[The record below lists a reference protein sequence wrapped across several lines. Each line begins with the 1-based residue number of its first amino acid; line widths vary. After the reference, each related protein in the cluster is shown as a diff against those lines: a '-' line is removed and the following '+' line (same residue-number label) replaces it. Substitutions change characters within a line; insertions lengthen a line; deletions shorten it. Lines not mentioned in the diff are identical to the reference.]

1 MIPSRIPLLVLFA
14 ALATVLL
21 ACSAPEESVAPA
33 ETPTPGPRER
43 FQTPR
48 TLDSYRFTVNVR
60 ADGRILD
67 QTEAPPGLDLTSEPV
82 VIAIEGRWT
91 SPGSEASSV
100 AFSFGVLNSSQEN
113 VRIGDRV
120 WTRVEGGAWREQAPL
135 TDPENLIGQEVP
147 LTPDS
152 LFGRDDA
159 EILTRLTA
167 DLESRPHTLE
177 VINGRQTKHWSLD
190 EEWFDAYEDQFVEV
204 LAGIP
209 RDQGLLLEIELWR
222 DTETGVGTRLQVI
235 GSFPGQPRILE
246 LDLQMFDVNDPG
258 IAIEEPIGAIAR

>member
-1 MIPSRIPLLVLFA
+1 MRSRIALLVLFA

-21 ACSAPEESVAPA
+21 ACSASKEPAAPTD
-33 ETPTPGPRER
+33 TPTPGPDER

-48 TLDSYRFTVNVR
+48 TLDSYRFTMRVR

-82 VIAIEGRWT
+82 VIDIEGRWS
-91 SPGSEASSV
+91 SPDSEASSV
-100 AFSFGVLNSSQEN
+100 EFSFGVLSSSQEK
-113 VRIGDRV
+113 VRIGERV

-135 TDPENLIGQEVP
+135 TDPENLIGQDVP

-159 EILTRLTA
+159 DILARLTE
-167 DLESRPHTLE
+167 DLAARPHTLE
-177 VINGRQTKHWSLD
+177 VVNGRQTKHWSLD
-190 EEWFDAYEDQFVEV
+190 EEWFDAYVDQFVDV

-209 RDQGLLLEIELWR
+209 RDQGLLLEIDLWS
-222 DTETGVGTRLQVI
+222 DIETGVGTRLQVI

-246 LDLQMFDVNDPG
+246 LDLQMFDINDPD
-258 IAIEEPIGAIAR
+258 ITVEEPVGAIAR